1 MRTAVASLPSG
12 QQHDNEDWF
21 SASPHLVVVLDG
33 ATARTNT
40 GCIHGISWYAAH
52 LGSALSQGAADA
64 NLSLSDVLATGIEHV
79 AALHPQC
86 DLTHEGTPSAAVA
99 MVRLREGW
107 ADYLVLGDVSIV
119 LDTSAGI
126 SAVSDERVS
135 QTAPIERRIAD
146 GYPIGSVEKG
156 DALVRMKHAE
166 LAMRNRPGGFWI
178 AAADPS
184 AASQALAGRIATE
197 GLRRFAVLTDGAAR
211 IVNVFGELSWPE
223 LLDLAE
229 KDGPETVLRR
239 VRAAEESDPKG
250 VRWPRNKRSDDATL
264 ALAVAEPSIAV
275 G

>member
-12 QQHDNEDWF
+12 QQDDNEDWF
-21 SASPHLVVVLDG
+21 SVSPHLVVVLDG

-40 GCIHGISWYAAH
+40 GCVHGISWYAAH
-52 LGSALSQGAADA
+52 LGSALSEGAAEA
-64 NLSLSDVLATGIEHV
+64 NLSLKEVLAAGIDHV

-99 MVRLREGW
+99 MVRLRDSC

-119 LDTSAGI
+119 LETTAGI

-135 QTAPIERRIAD
+135 QTATTERRLAD
-146 GYPIGSVEKG
+146 GHPIGSVEKSR
-156 DALVRMKHAE
+156 ALVRMKHAE
-166 LAMRNRPGGFWI
+166 LAMRNRTDGYWI

-184 AASQALAGRIATE
+184 AASQAFVGRIAIDD
-197 GLRRFAVLTDGAAR
+197 LRRFAVLTDGAAR
-211 IVNVFGELSWPE
+211 IVNVFGQLSWRE

-239 VRAAEESDPKG
+239 VRSAEESDPEG

-264 ALAVAEPSIAV
+264 ALAVADLSTAA
-275 G
+275 

>member
-12 QQHDNEDWF
+12 QQGDNEDWF

-40 GCIHGISWYAAH
+40 GCTHGISWYAAH

-64 NLSLSDVLATGIEHV
+64 NLSLKDVLAAGIESV

-99 MVRLREGW
+99 MVRLQDGW
-107 ADYLVLGDVSIV
+107 VDYLVLGDVSIV

-146 GYPIGSVEKG
+146 GYSIGSVEKSE
-156 DALVRMKHAE
+156 ALVRMKHAE
-166 LAMRNRPGGFWI
+166 LAMRNRPGGYWI

-184 AASQALAGRIATE
+184 AASQALARRIAI
-197 GLRRFAVLTDGAAR
+197 GSLRRFAVLTDGAAR
-211 IVNVFGELSWPE
+211 IVNVFGELSWRE

-239 VRAAEESDPKG
+239 VRVAEESDPEG

-264 ALAVAEPSIAV
+264 ALAVAEPSTV
-275 G
+275 P